1 MTRFTEIRST
11 FFNEETGL
19 WYLDAWRTM
28 NDNEEGTVVATINPQ
43 TFEVNYMQDEYKN
56 DEYVLSV
63 VKEKLQEIFSE

>member
-28 NDNEEGTVVATINPQ
+28 NDNE
-43 TFEVNYMQDEYKN
+43 
-56 DEYVLSV
+56 
-63 VKEKLQEIFSE
+63 